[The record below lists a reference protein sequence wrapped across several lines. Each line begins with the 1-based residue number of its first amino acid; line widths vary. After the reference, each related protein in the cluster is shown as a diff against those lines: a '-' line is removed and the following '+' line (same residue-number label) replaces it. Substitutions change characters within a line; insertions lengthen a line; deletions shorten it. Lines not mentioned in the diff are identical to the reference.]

1 MHTDERVFH
10 TRDHRLRVGPDRGA
24 DAGAVSAT
32 AVCSSARPRA
42 RLHSLADSGR
52 HQHEESELGRGQDIA
67 ALRNARRLRGRL
79 RPAEAP
85 HHSGVADAGRLHDV
99 LRVSQYLR
107 PATRGAVVACVG
119 HPRGTGRRRR
129 RRAVRRWLTT
139 LHHVPD
145 APPAGQRSSARHFLM
160 ADRHRRRIP
169 ARIVP
174 ARRPAVRS
182 EASDRIRTGPGSHGD
197 RSIQRQQGALGH
209 DQWRHVEGGG
219 RAARAQRRDVVLES
233 GGLRG
238 IVMIRRAIKRA
249 ATILAVALAMHSPGV
264 AAQQARS
271 FYVLNQRS
279 IALTAEYWNP
289 ILTHVSRKSGV
300 PLELKLARTAKEG
313 NAIAELGKYDFLY
326 TNHFFTPERDRLGYK
341 VIARPAGPGI
351 RSQIVVP
358 VDSPIQSLQE
368 LKGKDV
374 AFVTPDGFT
383 GYWLPMD
390 ALLRAK
396 VDVKVVFT
404 GNQEAS
410 SAQLRVNKVAAA
422 GVNSSVMARYG
433 RRESFD
439 YRALW
444 TSDIYQDLCI
454 MANPKV
460 PADKVAAVR
469 AALVNMAHDA
479 VGRQILEAGAD
490 LLKSNSE
497 PGFVTAEN
505 RDYDNYRKFYRTTQV
520 K

>member
-1 MHTDERVFH
+1 
-10 TRDHRLRVGPDRGA
+10 
-24 DAGAVSAT
+24 
-32 AVCSSARPRA
+32 
-42 RLHSLADSGR
+42 
-52 HQHEESELGRGQDIA
+52 
-67 ALRNARRLRGRL
+67 
-79 RPAEAP
+79 
-85 HHSGVADAGRLHDV
+85 
-99 LRVSQYLR
+99 
-107 PATRGAVVACVG
+107 
-119 HPRGTGRRRR
+119 
-129 RRAVRRWLTT
+129 
-139 LHHVPD
+139 
-145 APPAGQRSSARHFLM
+145 
-160 ADRHRRRIP
+160 
-169 ARIVP
+169 
-174 ARRPAVRS
+174 
-182 EASDRIRTGPGSHGD
+182 
-197 RSIQRQQGALGH
+197 
-209 DQWRHVEGGG
+209 
-219 RAARAQRRDVVLES
+219 
-233 GGLRG
+233 
-238 IVMIRRAIKRA
+238 MIRRAIKRA

-341 VIARPAGPGI
+341 VIARPAGSGI

-358 VDSPIQSLQE
+358 IDSPIQSLE
-368 LKGKDV
+368 DLNGEEV

-396 VDVKVVFT
+396 VNIKVVFT

-410 SAQLRVNKVAAA
+410 SAQLKVNKVAAA

-433 RRESFD
+433 RRESFE

-444 TSDIYQDLCI
+444 TSEIYQDLCI
-454 MANPKV
+454 MANPKM
-460 PADKVAAVR
+460 PADKVAAVK
-469 AALVNMAHDA
+469 AALIDMVNDPE
-479 VGRQILEAGAD
+479 GRQILEAGAD

-497 PGFVTAEN
+497 LGFVAAKE
-505 RDYDNYRKFYRTTQV
+505 RDYDNYRRFYRTTQV